1 MPYDTLFV
9 FLVIYVCATPLF
21 YAKAVKFGMKLVDKP
36 EEAECEP
43 VFNLPKRKEKP
54 KMTPEEARMVQKL
67 ENIDRYDGSPEGQK
81 EIV

>member
-1 MPYDTLFV
+1 MPYDALFM
-9 FLVIYVCATPLF
+9 FLVIYVCTTPLF
-21 YAKAVKFGMKLVDKP
+21 YARAVKFGMKLMDKP
-36 EEAECEP
+36 EEVEEEP

-54 KMTPEEARMVQKL
+54 KMTEEEARMIQKL